1 MWTKLNVLIEIAEK
15 AKKKELRKTAY
26 CHRSSNNYLLSVGQ
40 KEGSYLILKES
51 KSTLN
56 IIFEHS
62 QELPC

>member
-1 MWTKLNVLIEIAEK
+1 MWTKLNVVKENAEK
-15 AKKKELRKTAY
+15 AKKREARKTAY

-62 QELPC
+62 RELPC

>member
-26 CHRSSNNYLLSVGQ
+26 RHRSSNNYLLSVGQ
-40 KEGSYLILKES
+40 KEGPYLILKES

-56 IIFEHS
+56 IISEHS